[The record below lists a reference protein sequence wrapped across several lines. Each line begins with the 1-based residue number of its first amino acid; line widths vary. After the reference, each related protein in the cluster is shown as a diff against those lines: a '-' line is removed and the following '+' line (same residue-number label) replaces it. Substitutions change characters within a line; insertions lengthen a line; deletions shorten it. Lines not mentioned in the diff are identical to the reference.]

1 MPMKPAKQIRTSRQ
15 DGYILI
21 AAMVMLLILTF
32 LGISMYRSFTS
43 QENMA
48 ANSKEKARAFQVAQ
62 STLQYGEYLLKTTQA
77 SLVQGG
83 TCATTT
89 ALSVA
94 TICQNAVNIVPAT
107 SSLPMTLGNG
117 MSYKTMNQA
126 LPVSNKGGA
135 GTYFDYPQV
144 YIQYLGISPDGSGQL
159 YQVTALAYGGNSNA
173 VAVVQ
178 STYETSSGI
187 KNLGGL

>member
-1 MPMKPAKQIRTSRQ
+1 MKPAIHSSNSRQ

-21 AAMVMLLILTF
+21 AAMVMLLVLTF
-32 LGISMYRSFTS
+32 LGVSMYRSFTS

-62 STLQYGEYLLKTTQA
+62 STLQYGEYLLATTQS

-83 TCATTT
+83 TCATATPLTT
-89 ALSVA
+89 A

-107 SSLPMTLGNG
+107 SALPMKLGNG
-117 MSYKTMNQA
+117 LSYSTMNIK
-126 LPVSNKGGA
+126 LPVDSTGGA
-135 GTYFDYPQV
+135 GKYYDNPQF
-144 YIQYLGISPDGSGQL
+144 YIQYLGISPDGAGQL
-159 YQVTALAYGGNSNA
+159 YQVTALAYGGNANA
-173 VAVVQ
+173 VAAVQ

>member
-1 MPMKPAKQIRTSRQ
+1 MKPATTQQRYSREG
-15 DGYILI
+15 GYILI
-21 AAMVMLLILTF
+21 AAMVMLLVLTF

-43 QENMA
+43 QESMA

-62 STLQYGEYLLKTTQA
+62 STLQYGEYLLATTQS
-77 SLVQGG
+77 SLIQGG

-89 ALSVA
+89 SLAVA
-94 TICQNAVNIVPAT
+94 TICQNGVNIVPAT
-107 SSLPMTLGNG
+107 SALPMKLGNG
-117 MSYKTMNQA
+117 MPYSTMNQPLSINA
-126 LPVSNKGGA
+126 AGGV
-135 GTYFDYPQV
+135 GTYYANPQL
-144 YIQYLGISPDGSGQL
+144 YIQYLGISPDGTGLL
-159 YQVTALAYGGNSNA
+159 YMVTALAYGGNSSA